1 MTALAVRLRALPRDG
16 GRGATNVAFIA
27 AATFLVAALALC
39 INRAHNGD
47 VYLELAAG
55 RFLAHHG
62 LVGQDPFPTIA
73 AGREWLNQQWLSELF
88 FYNLVRLVGMT
99 GLTLLYALL
108 LGLPLSWLL
117 WQVRRKG

>member
-47 VYLELAAG
+47 VYLELGAVLYFLTVLAIVHPRGAVFSLAA
-55 RFLAHHG
+55 LAC
-62 LVGQDPFPTIA
+62 LV
-73 AGREWLNQQWLSELF
+73 
-88 FYNLVRLVGMT
+88 
-99 GLTLLYALL
+99 TLLLRGWPWTLAIPALFAL
-108 LGLPLSWLL
+108 
-117 WQVRRKG
+117 